1 MSASAIIHPHP
12 DYPNGG
18 YAIVEIVGAAQPGET
33 ISLTIL
39 DLFQERYL
47 NANGW
52 EATAENFGPYPIRST
67 APDRFRFAVGP
78 EIVNQLE
85 EFKSLRLDF
94 ADQQTFVTWPGSI
107 LRDPSAKPDG
117 TIFAEEKPDATLSE
131 TVVTPPPALPVED
144 VGTPPPPPQPV
155 APPVVPAAAAEV
167 PLTEPPKEDSIDAIL
182 QSGPPADTSGL
193 LPGEEEEVGRD
204 PILEVPPS
212 RAAASPMAPAPMPRD
227 ETIGQANTST
237 PVIKPQK
244 TKDSSGLIP
253 VLVLVAMILAAVAG
267 GWWLIESERDQTT
280 IVDDDTAEPSDGGD
294 PVQATDNSGDG
305 TPEDTDGP
313 TTDVDTDETQVT
325 DTDTDPT
332 DVTETTDETQTIDDT
347 TTQVVEAPDSR
358 DCSVEAALGLEGDM
372 LLILSDF
379 ADAADAGDCDTA
391 IDADFALRLIEEAA
405 GAGDPSAMLAFGALY
420 DANVDQPL
428 LETRLGLSLTDD
440 PTLAL
445 GWYGRAREAGSTE
458 AANAVQSLCEATA
471 AITDNFQLQFV
482 REDYCE

>member
-18 YAIVEIVGAAQPGET
+18 YAIVEIVGATQPGET

-67 APDRFRFAVGP
+67 APDRFRFAIGP

-94 ADQQTFVTWPGSI
+94 ADQQTFVTWPGSV

-131 TVVTPPPALPVED
+131 TITTPPPALPVED
-144 VGTPPPPPQPV
+144 VVAPPPPPQPV
-155 APPVVPAAAAEV
+155 VPPAPAEV
-167 PLTEPPKEDSIDAIL
+167 PLSEPPKEDSIDAIL
-182 QSGPPADTSGL
+182 QSGPPADTSAL

-212 RAAASPMAPAPMPRD
+212 RAAAASPMAPAPMPRD
-227 ETIGQANTST
+227 DTIGQTNTAT
-237 PVIKPQK
+237 PVVKPAS
-244 TKDSSGLIP
+244 TKKSSGLVPI
-253 VLVLVAMILAAVAG
+253 LVLLAMILAAAGG
-267 GWWLIESERDQTT
+267 GWWWIDSQRDDGSTTTTVDDGSDDTTPDTDTVATTDDGTDDPIDDTTDDSGDQTT
-280 IVDDDTAEPSDGGD
+280 DV
-294 PVQATDNSGDG
+294 
-305 TPEDTDGP
+305 TP
-313 TTDVDTDETQVT
+313 
-325 DTDTDPT
+325 
-332 DVTETTDETQTIDDT
+332 DVTETPDETQTTDDT
-347 TTQVVEAPDSR
+347 TDTTTTPDPVEVAESR
-358 DCSVEAALGLEGDM
+358 DCSVEAALALEGDM
-372 LLILSDF
+372 LLILSEF

-391 IDADFALRLIEEAA
+391 VDADFALRVIEEAA